1 MGGGLMSDRL
11 RGLPPGRAGLTWL
24 VRRRDVATRGGD
36 LLERKLRILLAEEL
50 AYAMQVERTGVEW
63 ADAVRDLERW
73 MLRSAVVSGERGA
86 RLASDGGAGEVEVT
100 WTLTMGVRYPSTA
113 TWWPPEPPI
122 GALRA
127 DNSALL
133 HARPAAERAV
143 RAGVDHAVAVAA
155 HEAVRA
161 EIVTTRRQL
170 RALRER
176 WLPRLQ
182 SAHAGLLVALDDQEH
197 DEHVRLRWAAGPA
210 ASGRARP

>member
-1 MGGGLMSDRL
+1 MAVRL

-24 VRRRDVATRGGD
+24 VRRRDVAKRGGD

-50 AYAMQVERTGVEW
+50 IYAMRVERTGVEW
-63 ADAVRDLERW
+63 SDAVRDLERW
-73 MLRSAVVSGERGA
+73 MLRSAVISGECSA
-86 RLASDGGAGEVEVT
+86 ESANNGGAGEVEVT

-113 TWWPPEPPI
+113 TWWAPERPV
-122 GALRA
+122 GAFPT

-155 HEAVRA
+155 HDAVRA
-161 EIVTTRRQL
+161 EIATTRRQL

-176 WLPRLQ
+176 WIPRLQ

-197 DEHVRLRWAAGPA
+197 DEHVRLRWAADPA
-210 ASGRARP
+210 ASGRARL